1 MQDAEEANSNNTII
15 QGLLRRLK
23 PHVVEMGEGHLI
35 ADGLFRCITRSAIV
49 KAFEFACHAQT
60 KVKEP
65 FFATATLRGVCE
77 DMITLSFLSS
87 LPNRDEIIGSLID
100 DNLQEGLECQTS
112 FFKTNRPGQPVV
124 RSRPG
129 QREQAKRNLLN
140 LAKAQRWDRDK
151 LPTVRKMAKASGLVE
166 LYDYMYSATSKW
178 VHCSP
183 HVLLRMGWSKEPR
196 AEVCAEKTHWVFST
210 RQFAAYYR
218 DFNRFYSV
226 YLLDLIVTKFS
237 EEFHDKN
244 DVEEILQRLRSE
256 MKSTLR
262 WPELVTF
269 EELNL
274 DGPTFLQRI
283 LFSVANNEEAAQ
295 SDSKHKEGGLGS
307 TRH

>member
-1 MQDAEEANSNNTII
+1 MMPKKRIPTI

-23 PHVVEMGEGHLI
+23 PHVVEMGKGHLV
-35 ADGLFRCITRSAIV
+35 ADGLFRCTTRSAIV

-65 FFATATLRGVCE
+65 FFVTATLRGVCE
-77 DMITLSFLSS
+77 DMITLSFLSV
-87 LPNRDEIIGSLID
+87 LPNRDEVVGSLID
-100 DNLQEGLECQTS
+100 NNLQEGLECQAS
-112 FFKTNRPGQPVV
+112 FFSANRPGQPVV

-140 LAKAQRWDRDK
+140 LAKAQRWNRGK
-151 LPTVRKMAKASGLVE
+151 LPTVRDMAKVSGLVE

-178 VHCSP
+178 VHYSP

-196 AEVCAEKTHWVFST
+196 TEVCAEKTSWVFST

-226 YLLDLIVTKFS
+226 YLLDLIITKFS
-237 EEFHDKN
+237 EEFRDRN
-244 DVEEILQRLRSE
+244 AVEELLQRLRSE
-256 MKSTLR
+256 MKGTLR

-283 LFSVANNEEAAQ
+283 LFSAANHENAGQ
-295 SDSKHKEGGLGS
+295 SDSKHRDGGRGS
-307 TRH
+307 VSH